1 MIAFLILL
9 CEKFVSKI
17 MYYFVVGF
25 LSIFLTSCS
34 SGGAQYYRSHPVVLQ
49 HALQKCPQTHPG
61 KMTCDQLAKLANEMN
76 VMAYQLQSNPQEFG
90 NTVLK
95 AQEKLAQ
102 LEQQLSQNKN
112 QPGLRTQVQQQK
124 QQVAE
129 YLAVV
134 KWLESPEK

>member
-1 MIAFLILL
+1 MN
-9 CEKFVSKI
+9 
-17 MYYFVVGF
+17 
-25 LSIFLTSCS
+25 
-34 SGGAQYYRSHPVVLQ
+34 
-49 HALQKCPQTHPG
+49 
-61 KMTCDQLAKLANEMN
+61 CDQLAKLANEMN
-76 VMAYQLQSNPQEFG
+76 VLAYQLQSNPQEFG

-124 QQVAE
+124 QQVTE